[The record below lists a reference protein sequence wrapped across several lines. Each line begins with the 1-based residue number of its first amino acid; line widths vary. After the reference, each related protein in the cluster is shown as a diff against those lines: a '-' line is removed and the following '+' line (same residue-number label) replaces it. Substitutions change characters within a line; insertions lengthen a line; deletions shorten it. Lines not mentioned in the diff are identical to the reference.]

1 MKSKTLRRVLTA
13 FLTTSCLLNLNA
25 CAKKTEYV
33 LLEPPSLLLNE
44 CPHPTAPPKLMSSK
58 SIREYAFAVTEL
70 NTKYQTALDTCNA
83 DKLALQAWYKEMR
96 EAKQN
101 E

>member
-1 MKSKTLRRVLTA
+1 MKSKVLRKVLMA
-13 FLTTSCLLNLNA
+13 FLMMSCLCSLNA

-33 LLEPPSLLLNE
+33 LLEPPNLLLNE
-44 CPHPTAPPKLMSSK
+44 CARPAASPKLANSASL
-58 SIREYAFAVTEL
+58 REYAFALTEM
-70 NTKYQTALDTCNA
+70 NMKYQEALDACNA
-83 DKLALQAWYKEMR
+83 DKLALKAWYKEMR

>member
-1 MKSKTLRRVLTA
+1 MG
-13 FLTTSCLLNLNA
+13 
-25 CAKKTEYV
+25 
-33 LLEPPSLLLNE
+33 
-44 CPHPTAPPKLMSSK
+44 SK

-83 DKLALQAWYKEMR
+83 DKLALKAWYKEMR
-96 EAKQN
+96 EAKKN

>member
-1 MKSKTLRRVLTA
+1 M
-13 FLTTSCLLNLNA
+13 N
-25 CAKKTEYV
+25 
-33 LLEPPSLLLNE
+33 
-44 CPHPTAPPKLMSSK
+44 SK

-96 EAKQN
+96 EAKKN